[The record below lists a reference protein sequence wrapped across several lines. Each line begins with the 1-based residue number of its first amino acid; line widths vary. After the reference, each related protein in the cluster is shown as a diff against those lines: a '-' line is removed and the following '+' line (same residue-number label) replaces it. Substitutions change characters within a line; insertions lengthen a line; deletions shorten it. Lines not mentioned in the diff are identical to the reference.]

1 VRSAGFLL
9 LLLSYVFAG
18 CAGTQTT
25 VQVQAGRTALLAG
38 DPATAVQY
46 FSQAAQESPNYVND
60 ASPLKE
66 GVWTYLG
73 RAQYALG
80 QLPEARSSLTESLK
94 RNERDFMARLY
105 LGLTLLR
112 LPPPPPPKAD
122 KTFSLQ
128 DISFALKEQVSPK
141 RLAALVKERGV
152 GFDFAS
158 DTDRELRKLG
168 ADDELIEQVRISA
181 NARKKP
187 EPAPGIQ
194 GLRETERG
202 FKESLA
208 WLDGMQQAPQ
218 GRFWDPS
225 KKIRSE
231 IGRNL
236 ANIASRKFELRDLIS
251 GGEWVG
257 KAMEE
262 EVDLVRRDEREELN
276 REQRR

>member
-1 VRSAGFLL
+1 MRSAGFLL
-9 LLLSYVFAG
+9 LLFSYVFAG

-25 VQVQAGRTALLAG
+25 VQVQAGRTALLTG
-38 DPATAVQY
+38 DPASALKY
-46 FSQAAQESPNYVND
+46 FSQATQENPNYVND
-60 ASPLKE
+60 SSPLKE

-73 RAQYALG
+73 RTQYALG
-80 QLPEARSSLTESLK
+80 QLPEARTSLTESLK

-112 LPPPPPPKAD
+112 LPPPPPAKTE
-122 KTFSLQ
+122 KTFTLQ

-152 GFDFAS
+152 SFDFAS

-168 ADDELIEQVRISA
+168 ADDQLIEQVRISA
-181 NARKKP
+181 DARKKP

-208 WLDGMQQAPQ
+208 WLDSMLQAPQ
-218 GRFWDPS
+218 GRFWDPTQ
-225 KKIRSE
+225 KIRSE
-231 IGRNL
+231 INRNL
-236 ANIASRKFELRDLIS
+236 ANIASRKFETRDLVS

-257 KAMEE
+257 KALEE
-262 EVDLVRRDEREELN
+262 EVDLARRDEREEQN
-276 REQRR
+276 RQQRR